1 MLGIQETSAPAG
13 IMTSVYILIAILSV
27 AGGVMYAKIS
37 VKRGRFR
44 PTSGELKYAGIAL
57 VAMLLIVALASQ

>member
-1 MLGIQETSAPAG
+1 
-13 IMTSVYILIAILSV
+13 MTSVYILIAILSV